1 MTEAIVQSVDINK
14 KKGGNVL
21 DVCSNLFIQKLA
33 EFFKEKDLIKLP
45 KWGTIVK
52 CSHANELSPNSADW
66 FYTKAAA
73 VARQIYLTKSKTL
86 GVGTLKRMFGKK
98 KRRGSQAPTFM
109 EHSGKI
115 LRTIVKQ
122 LKNIE
127 YLENRVLVLEE
138 VIH

>member
-1 MTEAIVQSVDINK
+1 
-14 KKGGNVL
+14 
-21 DVCSNLFIQKLA
+21 
-33 EFFKEKDLIKLP
+33 
-45 KWGTIVK
+45 
-52 CSHANELSPNSADW
+52 
-66 FYTKAAA
+66 
-73 VARQIYLTKSKTL
+73 
-86 GVGTLKRMFGKK
+86 MFGKK

-138 VIH
+138 DNKKRLLGLTLTKTGHTELDKIASKILRATK